1 MIHKLKAL
9 SLALGAVF
17 AFGAMMASTASAVDV
32 FTNAGKTGSDIL
44 TGVSA
49 DNVFSLPGAEFK
61 CKTSR
66 FAATATHGKSTVT
79 VDAEYFGTP
88 KVVSHGATEHCLGN
102 AADKVVVD
110 MNGCDYEINGETT
123 GKDITDPSGGKT
135 LYGKV
140 WIKCPVGNEIKVTD
154 ITFGVTIRVHEQ
166 TPTEGGVL
174 FTNTP
179 THTGAEAITLQ
190 VTVTGITYNCEP
202 ALTCAFGGIS
212 KEATDAHYTGT
223 VTTTCFEDGNKAGAP
238 ITPATDVK
246 QTGCSISSV

>member
-17 AFGAMMASTASAVDV
+17 AIGAMMASTASAVDV
-32 FTNAGKTGSDIL
+32 FTNAAKTGSDIA

-88 KVVSHGATEHCLGN
+88 KVASHTATEHCLGN
-102 AADKVVVD
+102 SFDKVVVD

-135 LYGKV
+135 LYGTV
-140 WIKCPVGNEIKVTD
+140 WIKCPVGEEIKVTD
-154 ITFGVTIRVHEQ
+154 TTFGVTIDVHEQ
-166 TPTEGGVL
+166 TPTEGGVV

-179 THTGAEAITLQ
+179 THTGGEAITLKI
-190 VTVTGITYNCEP
+190 TMTGITYTCTP
-202 ALTCAFGGIS
+202 ALTCAAGGIS
-212 KEATDAHYTGT
+212 SEANDAHYTGT
-223 VTTTCFEDGNKAGAP
+223 ATTTCWADTEGLPTPVTEGAR
-238 ITPATDVK
+238 
-246 QTGCSISSV
+246 TGCSIS